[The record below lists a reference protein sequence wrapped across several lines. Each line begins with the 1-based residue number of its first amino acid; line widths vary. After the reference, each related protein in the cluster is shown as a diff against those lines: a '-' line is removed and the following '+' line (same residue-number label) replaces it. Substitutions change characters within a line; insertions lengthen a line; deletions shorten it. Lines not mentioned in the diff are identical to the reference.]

1 MIWPSALR
9 AWELLNGAKVH
20 VDNSLLR
27 FKEVQ
32 RFKRPADDAFGTG
45 DANGGGLLTQS
56 FGLGSSAAAVDTAA
70 APQASS
76 PAESRLLAHM
86 LGLDLPAVEPLTSY
100 LPGYEWW
107 SRDQNKPRLGT
118 PDSSQP
124 VSPSPGPGSGSN
136 HSSPAAGMPIPFSF
150 DQTRNFWDAPLLQ
163 DLNVNFVS
171 GG

>member
-20 VDNSLLR
+20 VDNGILR
-27 FKEVQ
+27 FNEVQ
-32 RFKRPADDAFGTG
+32 RFKRHADDAFGTA
-45 DANGGGLLTQS
+45 DTNTNGSAGLLTQS
-56 FGLGSSAAAVDTAA
+56 FGLAPSIAVDAAA
-70 APQASS
+70 APQASNT
-76 PAESRLLAHM
+76 ENRLLAHM
-86 LGLDLPAVEPLTSY
+86 LGLDLPGVEPSTSY

-107 SRDQNKPRLGT
+107 PRDQNKPMT
-118 PDSSQP
+118 PDNSQP
-124 VSPSPGPGSGSN
+124 VSPSPGSVSN
-136 HSSPAAGMPIPFSF
+136 HSSPSSGMPIPFSF